1 MRITTMIDGA
11 FARITP
17 HGPIDH
23 EALPELRAAVAVLPY
38 EVTSVV
44 WDLSDVPFMDV
55 AGLHLLF
62 GRPPEDIPEPPT
74 AAVTG
79 LGPQPLRLLQLAA
92 QTYPPLESAVT
103 STCVPDND
111 SVGAGQERPGPA
123 KERHLASV
131 EQSEGDEKTR
141 RIGREPVGSAGVMT
155 GSSHVTFHEASGH
168 VMLVCLSG
176 SLGADSCDDLARGL
190 QQHLGQAARRGQRLV
205 LDVSG
210 IQLLSSAARRTL
222 ALSTDHLAHLP
233 VLIVGARPHL
243 RQVLERGNLHGIRLH
258 DHLVDAVTALDT
270 APQRKARAPKAKPK
284 DRADASE
291 PAEALLLE
299 MFGLRAKARTHALIG
314 MAEGMLMTRY
324 DLQRP
329 AEAFALLRE
338 ASQHRNVPMRVLASA
353 VITAPAPQADTEFW
367 FPGRATRPSAPTVG
381 FLHAHNA
388 KAADR
393 RKALTAALYEIVTVS
408 FADAVALHLTDPG
421 QDDALILEQQH
432 ALDATLRDHAAH
444 VVGPPAPCARAQE
457 QGQAVTVPDIA
468 EDPALSAHPAGQ
480 ALLDAGLQSAH
491 SIPLLNPDG
500 LCNGTMTLHWSKPGF
515 WLNRIQAR
523 ELDVLASDIA
533 AWRSWYR
540 RTVLLDAL
548 EYLHQHHTAGKPS
561 ESIGARPVRTRR

>member
-1 MRITTMIDGA
+1 MRITTMIDGV
-11 FARITP
+11 FAWITP

-23 EALPELRAAVAVLPY
+23 EALPQLRAAVAVLPY

-92 QTYPPLESAVT
+92 QTYPPLEPAVT
-103 STCVPDND
+103 STCVLDND
-111 SVGAGQERPGPA
+111 SVGAGQERRDPV

-131 EQSEGDEKTR
+131 ERSGSGDEAR
-141 RIGREPVGSAGVMT
+141 RAVPPKAAVVMS
-155 GSSHVTFHEASGH
+155 SSHVTFHEASGH

-233 VLIVGARPHL
+233 VLIVGAPPHL
-243 RQVLERGNLHGIRLH
+243 RQVLERGNLRGIRLH

-270 APQRKARAPKAKPK
+270 APQRTTRVPKAKPK
-284 DRADASE
+284 DRAATSE
-291 PAEALLLE
+291 PTEALLLE
-299 MFGLRAKARTHALIG
+299 VFGLRAKARTHALIG
-314 MAEGMLMTRY
+314 LAEGILMTRY

-353 VITAPAPQADTEFW
+353 VVTAPAPQADTKLW
-367 FPGRATRPSAPTVG
+367 FPGRATRPAAPTVG
-381 FLHAHNA
+381 FLPVYNA
-388 KAADR
+388 GAADR
-393 RKALTAALYEIVTVS
+393 RQALTAALYEIVTVS
-408 FADAVALHLTDPG
+408 SADAVALHLTDPA
-421 QDDALILEQQH
+421 QDDALILEQHH

-444 VVGPPAPCARAQE
+444 IVGPPAPCARAQE

-480 ALLDAGLQSAH
+480 ALLDAGLQSVH

-500 LCNGTMTLHWSKPGF
+500 LCNGSVTLHWSKPGF

-523 ELDVLASDIA
+523 ELDVLAGDIA
-533 AWRSWYR
+533 AWCSWYR

-548 EYLHQHHTAGKPS
+548 EYLHQHHTPGKQS
-561 ESIGARPVRTRR
+561 ESIGARSVPTRR